1 MKKLLAILLLLVLTL
16 TGCAGFDL
24 HFNKY
29 AEQTTRNG

>member
-1 MKKLLAILLLLVLTL
+1 MVKYVLAVLLALTV

-29 AEQTTRNG
+29 AEQTTHHG